1 MQRRFFN
8 FPFSFLSPIGG
19 EDKGEGAVFV
29 LPIILMLALLVTS
42 PLHAQ
47 PLKRIRIGS
56 TTPSITTLPSE
67 IAAKRGFFKEEG
79 LDPEMITI
87 RSADIIVKAMLSG
100 QLDYST
106 SLPSLATAAVAGL
119 PIRIVG
125 VMIKKTSYVMVS
137 HPSVQSIQDLKGK
150 VVGVSSFGAASDY
163 AVRVALQKGGLDPK
177 KDVTIVQVGGSAGR
191 LSAMQGGTIQATV
204 LVAPFDLQSEKMG
217 FRRLLWLGTV
227 MDLPQGGLGTHE
239 KKLQEQP
246 DEIVRVMKA
255 ISRGIQFIK
264 TSRDETIR
272 FMMPWLNL
280 DRSVAEGAYPL
291 VVESLADFGIVEDSV
306 IESAMEAARFQGRS
320 DKAVPLSQVRDWS
333 FAHRSEERRV
343 GKECRL

>member
-1 MQRRFFN
+1 MLK
-8 FPFSFLSPIGG
+8 SL
-19 EDKGEGAVFV
+19 FV
-29 LPIILMLALLVTS
+29 VMVTAFGLVV
-42 PLHAQ
+42 PLCLHSQ
-47 PLKRIRIGS
+47 PLKKIRIGS

-67 IAAKRGFFKEEG
+67 IAAKKGFFREEG

-87 RSADIIVKAMLSG
+87 RSADIIIKAMLST

-137 HPSVQSIQDLKGK
+137 HSSVQSIQDLKGK
-150 VVGVSSFGAASDY
+150 VVGVSSFGAPSDY

-177 KDVTIVQVGGSAGR
+177 KDVTIIQVGGSASR
-191 LSAMQGGTIQATV
+191 LSAMQGGMIQATV
-204 LVAPFDLQSEKMG
+204 LVAPFDLQAEKMG
-217 FRRLLWLGTV
+217 FRRLLWLGKV
-227 MDLPQGGLGTHE
+227 MDLPQGGLGVHE
-239 KKLQEQP
+239 KRLQEQP

-255 ISRGIQFIK
+255 VSRGIQFIK
-264 TSRDETIR
+264 SSRDETIR

-333 FAHRSEERRV
+333 FAQKARAELTQKKAQR
-343 GKECRL
+343 

>member
-1 MQRRFFN
+1 MKKAKGNRHEAIGKKGKLVRFVG
-8 FPFSFLSPIGG
+8 LV
-19 EDKGEGAVFV
+19 VFV
-29 LPIILMLALLVTS
+29 AAAAFAPPVQ
-42 PLHAQ
+42 AQ
-47 PLKRIRIGS
+47 TLKRIRIGS

-79 LDPEMITI
+79 FDPEMITI

-217 FRRLLWLGTV
+217 FRRLLWLGKV

-320 DKAVPLSQVRDWS
+320 EKNVPLSQVRDWS
-333 FAHRSEERRV
+333 FAHKARAELTEKKAAR
-343 GKECRL
+343 

>member
-1 MQRRFFN
+1 MKDLGGRRQEAEGRSRKTLSAFV
-8 FPFSFLSPIGG
+8 PAIAFLFM
-19 EDKGEGAVFV
+19 FV
-29 LPIILMLALLVTS
+29 S
-42 PLHAQ
+42 GLHAQ

-87 RSADIIVKAMLSG
+87 RSADIIIKAMLSG

-137 HPSVQSIQDLKGK
+137 HSSVQSIQDLKGK

-177 KDVTIVQVGGSAGR
+177 RDVTIIQVGGSAGR
-191 LSAMQGGTIQATV
+191 LSALQGGMIQATV

-217 FRRLLWLGTV
+217 FRRLLWLGKV
-227 MDLPQGGLGTHE
+227 MDLPQGGLGVHE

-255 ISRGIQFIK
+255 VSRGIQFIK
-264 TSRDETIR
+264 NSREETIR

-333 FAHRSEERRV
+333 FAQKARAELTQKKAAR
-343 GKECRL
+343 